1 MKFENLKEKIV
12 IKNYKELCSLLE
24 IKVTS
29 GKSKK
34 IQLED
39 LERFCEYHKE
49 GNKFVID
56 EIFETPLPKVDGR
69 INGNNNVYVEEIGDI
84 LVEYI
89 SNNKKAD
96 NKVLLSFSKLINI
109 LGLVNNT
116 YTVGNYRKKELSDI
130 LKIEL
135 SAIHYFITHLGVNL
149 RT

>member
-84 LVEYI
+84 L
-89 SNNKKAD
+89 
-96 NKVLLSFSKLINI
+96 
-109 LGLVNNT
+109 
-116 YTVGNYRKKELSDI
+116 
-130 LKIEL
+130 
-135 SAIHYFITHLGVNL
+135 
-149 RT
+149 